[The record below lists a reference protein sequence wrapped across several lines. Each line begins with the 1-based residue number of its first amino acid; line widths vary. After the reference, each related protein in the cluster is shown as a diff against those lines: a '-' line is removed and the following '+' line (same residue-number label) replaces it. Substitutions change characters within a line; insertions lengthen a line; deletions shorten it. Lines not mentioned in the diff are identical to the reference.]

1 MRSTAAATILL
12 ALICFAS
19 VEGKSVCHE
28 EDGAEGVLYYKQ
40 PEEGVLENHKY
51 LKLTIR
57 RPLKSENTEGNEDTE
72 RNEDTEGNEDEEVRI
87 RIWPNPQKEGEDCKT
102 NNHEQELFGNMKQ
115 ISTFVLSTEG
125 INGYQN
131 GVCLHVEI
139 KDAHGRWNKTSKTDC
154 NAYEVTFEGNGD
166 DTERN
171 VAVASAI
178 GFYIAFS
185 LLFLQIWHCILKTGR
200 FM

>member
-19 VEGKSVCHE
+19 VESNSVCHK

-40 PEEGVLENHKY
+40 PAEEVLENHKY

-57 RPLKSENTEGNEDTE
+57 TPPKS
-72 RNEDTEGNEDEEVRI
+72 EDTEGKEDEEVRI
-87 RIWPNPQKEGEDCKT
+87 RIWPNPEKEGEDCKT

-139 KDAHGRWNKTSKTDC
+139 KDAHGRWNKTSKTNC
-154 NAYEVTFEGNGD
+154 NAYNVTFEGNGD

>member
-19 VEGKSVCHE
+19 VESNSVCHK

-40 PEEGVLENHKY
+40 PAEEVLENHKY

-72 RNEDTEGNEDEEVRI
+72 RNEDTGGNEDEEVRI

-154 NAYEVTFEGNGD
+154 NAYNVTFEGNGD

>member
-19 VEGKSVCHE
+19 VEGNSVCHE
-28 EDGAEGVLYYKQ
+28 EDRAKGVLYYKQ
-40 PEEGVLENHKY
+40 HEEEVLENHKY

-57 RPLKSENTEGNEDTE
+57 TPLKSE
-72 RNEDTEGNEDEEVRI
+72 DTEGKEDEEVRI
-87 RIWPNPQKEGEDCKT
+87 RIWPNPEKEGEDCKT

-131 GVCLHVEI
+131 GVCLQVEI
-139 KDAHGRWNKTSKTDC
+139 KDAHGRWKKTSKTDSK
-154 NAYEVTFEGNGD
+154 AYVSEVKFEGNGD

-171 VAVASAI
+171 VAVASTL
-178 GFYIAFS
+178 GSYIAFS
-185 LLFLQIWHCILKTGR
+185 LLFLQIWYCMLKTGR

>member
-19 VEGKSVCHE
+19 VEGNSDCHKA
-28 EDGAEGVLYYKQ
+28 DGAEGVLYCKQ
-40 PEEGVLENHKY
+40 PEEGALENHKY

-57 RPLKSENTEGNEDTE
+57 RPLNS
-72 RNEDTEGNEDEEVRI
+72 EDTEGKEDEEVRI
-87 RIWPNPQKEGEDCKT
+87 RIWPNPEKEGEDCKT

-139 KDAHGRWNKTSKTDC
+139 KDAHGRWKKTSRTDC
-154 NAYEVTFEGNGD
+154 KAYKVKFEGNGD